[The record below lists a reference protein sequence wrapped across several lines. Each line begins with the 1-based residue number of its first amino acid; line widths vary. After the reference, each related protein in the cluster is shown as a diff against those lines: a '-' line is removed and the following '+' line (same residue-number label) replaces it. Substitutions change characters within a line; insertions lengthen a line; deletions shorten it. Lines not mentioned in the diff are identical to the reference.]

1 MAIKEFV
8 AKQNGL
14 PVTDVTWRHIAIYLD
29 ALDGFSEFVKCIYFA
44 LCGATTPSHKAQL
57 TVVDWLRR
65 PVTIERILFSPEA
78 ANNKNLKGE
87 LGVYPLY
94 DLQKSVWVTPNDR
107 LQFAPSLTT
116 IRGIENMLEQYHNPR
131 YPNFNF
137 PKPQK
142 SRKQRRPPINIELL
156 NQQDNQLAIPVKY
169 CPLCDFSSD
178 RNMLRHIEKHDNLVN
193 KHSANALKTVQS
205 TFLKKSIKLVR
216 MISKIF
222 WVIYGIQV
230 TEEK

>member
-78 ANNKNLKGE
+78 ANNKNLGGE
-87 LGVYPLY
+87 LGVYPMY
-94 DLQKSVWVTPNDR
+94 DVQKSVWVTPNDR

-116 IRGIENMLEQYHNPR
+116 KRGIEDVLEQYHNPR

-156 NQQDNQLAIPVKY
+156 NQQDNQLAIAPPPPLFLPLPPPSLLNPLLPPFLFLQ
-169 CPLCDFSSD
+169 CPIPILP
-178 RNMLRHIEKHDNLVN
+178 LLLAIPL
-193 KHSANALKTVQS
+193 
-205 TFLKKSIKLVR
+205 FLLLL
-216 MISKIF
+216 
-222 WVIYGIQV
+222 
-230 TEEK
+230 